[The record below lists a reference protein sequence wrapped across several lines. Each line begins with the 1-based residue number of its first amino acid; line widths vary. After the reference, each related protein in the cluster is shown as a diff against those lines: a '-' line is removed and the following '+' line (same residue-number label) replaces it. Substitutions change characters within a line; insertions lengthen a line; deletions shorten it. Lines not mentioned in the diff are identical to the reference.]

1 MVRSSRRKWRR
12 APVVKSESF
21 LIVGQASFPVCL
33 GSKNHPRGA
42 RTPAC
47 KVGQTI
53 AFRGLSSLTKGR
65 LVDRRQKTIVC
76 PTWSSVLCGTSR
88 AEAHPDKGENQDS
101 GAGASACQPFRFGS
115 RVGKLKPAPP

>member
-1 MVRSSRRKWRR
+1 MERSSSRKCWR
-12 APVVKSESF
+12 ASVVKRESS
-21 LIVGQASFPVCL
+21 LMVGQASRPVCL

-53 AFRGLSSLTKGR
+53 AFCGLSSLTTGR

-76 PTWSSVLCGTSR
+76 PTWSSVLCEISR
-88 AEAHPDKGENQDS
+88 GEAHPD
-101 GAGASACQPFRFGS
+101 R
-115 RVGKLKPAPP
+115 GKNRLEIGTPALSQQT